1 MQALEPRI
9 VLDADPANVFA
20 HLYGEIASSSG
31 SSEIPFQIDSE
42 DFLSAR
48 GTQVLGFKVDSGESG
63 GFDPA
68 AARIRNSSG
77 TYLALNFSDDDLSPG
92 TSSLVVA
99 ELAPGDYTLEIR
111 SQNETSGAFDV
122 SVFLAGDLNGDGSV
136 QISDRYDLIRL
147 LRSRSYRVEADV
159 NLDGL
164 LTSFDTA
171 HLLRNY
177 GVSTT
182 IEPLTLTADLDPGA
196 QLTLP
201 DGTPVT
207 AVDAHSVAGLTSP
220 RAYLGV
226 DVNSDRVIDVEPSV
240 DAAGGFATPVTLA
253 EGPNQISVYASD
265 SFGQSASL
273 VLDVV
278 LDTTAPVLSL
288 SLAADSD
295 SDPVGDLQTT
305 FESATV
311 EGMTEPG
318 QTVQLCRNGNLASA
332 VASTTADPD
341 GKYRFAGQTLLLG
354 SNLFTAIAVDL
365 VGNSTQTNLEV
376 TRVSAD
382 NRPPLIAL
390 SLIDDTGVSSTDR
403 ITRNGQVAGQI
414 SDESRLV
421 SIQAAIDRVVP
432 GSLLDVA
439 SHLEADGSILF
450 DTTLLWTLNG
460 GPMHDGDFSV
470 RVVAVDEYGNER
482 HQSIT
487 IMLDSNAPNLSI
499 ASPIDGTI
507 TSTSVTVSGQ
517 ATDDGSEIVSLEGKL
532 DDGDLFSIGFDPAGA
547 FSFNSALVGGAT
559 EDGPHTYDV
568 RATDLAGNVS
578 GFQSVNF
585 TLDTVAPA
593 VAITAPADG
602 LLTAGNVSVTGLASD
617 VGVGLQT
624 ARARIGQGEFFAV
637 AFDGAGNFSFPT
649 AFPVD
654 GSSDGPHTVEVQV
667 TDRAGNVSDLA
678 SVSMTLDTTAPDATL
693 SLAEASDTGVIGDGS
708 THLDVVTVEGQTEPG
723 VTVELLADGRT
734 IQADTNGRFSFV
746 AVPLGLGGNRVEVRL
761 TDSVGNSAVVAEDFV
776 RTVEVTELVE
786 RTDFTVSKEFPI
798 TVPDQPSYVQLT
810 YRDLHFDQADEFIN
824 DAFEIALVDD
834 QGNSVVHAIAGSAD
848 AAFNWT
854 ESESPLLGVNTLHE
868 GQTVKIDLTHLAAGT
883 NATLIA
889 RLVNNDNDTTTSV
902 EVSSDGIFSGS
913 LGTPVGTTVF
923 ETTAAIVSSATV
935 AGQAASVTPTTLIG
949 PAQLF
954 TGSFDVIG
962 DAANGGIESN
972 DSAQPVEIS
981 GSLVTEVVGS
991 AGTSNRPDYTGTD
1004 FWFGTETSDWG
1015 TFLISSDHEV
1025 TGTFEKLPALGVF
1038 GNELSPGYTET
1049 FSVSPGNPAKIV
1061 GNESGLFRMTASA
1074 DISVVM
1080 FDSIFHHATSVIPTE
1095 ALGTDYMVLGWHY
1108 AVEDPRGSRFRIRAI
1123 EDDTSVTITTRETIA
1138 DTRRYSAFS
1147 GTVRHEIPN
1156 GTLPATV
1163 PVTMT
1168 FDQSDWLGVQVN
1180 YEINSTT
1187 LSLHDLT
1194 GTTIHSDKPIVVTS
1208 GHAYTMLEQMPPID
1222 SWGSH
1227 YITQPLPTFDA
1238 EYTVRVL
1245 AAEADTD
1252 VHVNGQYVT
1261 TLNAGEL
1268 YQEQLA
1274 DTAEITAT
1282 NPVLVAQYTVPYDLD
1297 GPSQGTTSM
1306 LVLTPV
1312 EQYVD
1317 THRVVMPN
1325 HEGNWI
1331 PIRNLGIVAPSAA
1344 VGTLTIDGEPVPAG
1358 LFEPIADSEYVS
1370 AQLEVE
1376 SGDHFLTAA
1385 VPFSVASFFVGTLD
1399 SDTVGGGFFYSSGG
1413 GLAPIASLDSV
1424 ILSTDTTLNSVG
1436 REAMLRSVVL
1446 DEIQNPLPGVRV
1458 DLVIEGSNEAIGH
1471 GYTNENGIAT
1481 FTYIGAL
1488 PGLDQVRASVGQ
1500 VHDSIELQWA
1510 FLAPPTVSID
1520 SPVSGGTI
1528 TAGDSIL
1535 VTGTAFSHA
1544 DGGPITHVTV
1554 NDGPVD
1560 TLDPSGNFFAGVTIE
1575 PGQNTFTFTAYDT
1588 FGQSDTDTLLV
1599 TGVSPGEPDPIFD
1612 VVSDVSGSLV
1622 GRYGRTTYNAQT
1634 KLLYADLAIE
1644 NDGDYP
1650 VDVPLIV
1657 GITNLSDPSVRV
1669 RGFDGRTGDGV
1680 PFFDLSSRVSDG
1692 TLEPNKSSAGRT
1704 ISFFDPNQS
1713 IFTYDLV
1720 VLGKPNEAPEILTTP
1735 IVKASIGRPYRYD
1748 VDAVDP
1754 ESNTLQY
1761 SLLSGPSTA
1770 AIDASTGVV
1779 TWTPTSA
1786 DLGTHVLT
1794 VGVEDGRGGSTRQ
1807 RFLLSVDNAPPNRPP
1822 QIESV
1827 PLVDSSVGQT
1837 YRYQVE
1843 ASDPDN
1849 DSVTFSV
1856 QTLPGPDA
1864 RDLPGSIPILNPGF
1878 EAQVLSNGGFRSGTL
1893 TDWQV
1898 IGAGGPYNPTSRDFI
1913 DGLASEGNNVAFHAG
1928 GSFSQVLAASLQ
1940 ANTRYTLQVDIG
1952 HRSGFGIPG
1961 YAVQLWAGGNLLV
1974 EDDSVMPADA
1984 TFETLA
1990 VDYLAE
1996 SDDANLGLPLEIRLI
2011 SDGSQSIFDNV
2022 RLTTS
2027 LSIPTGME
2035 IDPNSGLIEWI
2046 PPIEQFGPVGVSVIA
2061 DDGNG
2066 GVTVQDFTLN
2076 VRPKPENFAPII
2088 LSSPVDEIA
2097 AGRSY
2102 IYDVDATDP
2111 EGDGI
2116 VYLLDQ
2122 APTEMTIDPSSGLIT
2137 WDALALTP
2145 GDHTVVVH
2153 ARDEFG
2159 SFDQQTFTLSVIDG
2173 GSISGLKFHDLDGDG
2188 LRDVASNYEPG
2199 LIGWTIYLDD
2209 NDNGIRDDQEPVTTT
2224 DATGQYQFYGLPPGQ
2239 YVVREEQRTGWQ
2251 QTAPNGGVHRVEIAT
2266 SEPVEGVDFG
2276 NVHVPIGANLPPQF
2290 TSTPVDLV
2298 SLGDDWHYQATA
2310 ADPTNDP
2317 LTYRLSV
2324 RPAGMVISESTGL
2337 IRWTP
2342 DAQQIG
2348 LHQVIVRVSD
2358 GRGGVDL
2365 QKFRL
2370 NVTDNTPPVITSS
2383 APLQAVAGLPYRYS
2397 VSAQDADQDTIAYQL
2412 QSTILG
2418 MTINL
2423 GTGVL
2428 DWPAPTLGTHEVTL
2442 TAADGRGGIATQSY
2456 TLDVVADAPNVPPE
2470 IRSTPREIAV
2480 IGQNY
2485 RYRVAADDA
2494 NADPLE
2500 YVLETAPA
2508 GMSLSANG
2516 LLEWVSARTQFGL
2529 HDVVL
2534 RVDDGRGGVARQEF
2548 VVNVQMD
2555 LVNDP
2560 PEIISNPRQLL
2571 TLGDDYVY
2579 DPRSFDPDGDSVLWS
2594 LPTAP
2599 RGMSIDTDSGSIRWT
2614 PDDDQLGYH
2623 PITVVA
2629 DDGQGGTGK
2638 QSYTIRVQ
2646 SNNIPPMITSA
2657 PPTIGYVGHPLTY
2670 HVDAD
2675 DPDGWVLSVFE
2686 YDVNGPDGMKISNRG
2701 VLQWTPTA
2709 DQVGRQNFVVVEVSD
2724 GTSSSHQPFIVEVL
2738 NAAPNAWP
2746 VMTSTPPPLATID
2759 QTYTYELAAFDAD
2772 GDATVFELIG
2782 GPTGMQLVGGDQLK
2796 WTPTE
2801 DLVGSHWVTV
2811 GVSDSKGGV
2820 GQQRFMIE
2828 AARNEPPEIT
2838 STAVTTVSAGA
2849 RYRYDVQVDEPD
2861 GDPVS
2866 FRLVSAPEGMTVDS
2880 LGRIQWNPTSA
2891 QIGSHPIEIVVA
2903 DGRGG
2908 DDRSTYT
2915 IDVTADS
2922 NAPTVLITLSDNPV
2936 NLGGQV
2942 DVIVTAVDDVGV
2954 ASIRVTA
2961 GGLPIVLDST
2971 GKATLPTSD
2980 AGSFE
2985 LVATATDAAGNI
2997 GQATDTLLVLDP
3009 ADVDAPVV
3017 SIDSPDYGEL
3027 VTGPIDVVGTVAD
3040 DSLLGWTLSYA
3051 PFVGGSFLEIASGD
3065 QPVAGGV
3072 LGQFDPTLLSND
3084 SYVLQLVAKDAG
3096 GKSSVEQILVE
3107 VTGDLKVGNFTLSFT
3122 DLSIPVSG
3130 IPIVLARTYDS
3141 LNAQTSDDFGFG
3153 WRMEFRD
3160 TDLRSSVAKTGAE
3173 EDLIYNPYHDG
3184 ARVYVTVPGGRREG
3198 FTFRLTPAPGIG
3210 AALLGIFR
3218 GAFVPDPGVESSL
3231 TFGNYQLRAGTFGEA
3246 IDYTSGLPFNPASP
3260 LFHGGFTLTSKE
3272 GIQYEIAGDSGD
3284 LASVKDRNG
3293 NTLTFSDDGVISSTG
3308 QEITFERN
3316 AAGQI
3321 SAVIDPAGERVEYQY
3336 DAAGDLVAVTDREN
3350 NTTTFKYEQPTRPHY
3365 LAEIIDPLGRT
3376 GIRSEYDSLGRL
3388 VKMIDAEDQA
3398 IELIH
3403 DPANFIDT
3411 VKNQLGHATTYEY
3424 DIRGNVVTEID
3435 GEGGITR
3442 YTYDDPND
3450 PTLESSM
3457 TKVLADGTELTTTM
3471 QYDSDGNLIVE
3482 TDPLGRQTL
3491 STFDSFGNVLTTTDP
3506 LGNTTTNAYDASGNL
3521 LSITDPVGQ
3530 VSRFTYDASGN
3541 PLTMSLPGGNTQ
3553 SFAYDGSGNVLTQTD
3568 ALGHVTTYTYD
3579 ALGNQLTETRTQS
3592 TPTGTR
3598 TIVTASDYDSES
3610 RVRFQRLYE
3619 DGVLQWQTETQY
3631 DAAGNRVAEID
3642 ALGRVTRSVY
3652 DDRGLLVE
3660 MVYPDDTP
3668 GDDGDNPRTVTEY
3681 DAAGQTI
3688 AEIDELGRRTEFVYD
3703 KVGRQIAMIEPDD
3716 TPSDPADNPRMTTVY
3731 DAAGRTVAQVDAR
3744 GNRTEF
3750 VLDAAGQQVEV
3761 IFPDQTPG
3769 DATDNP
3775 RTLTEYDVAGR
3786 SVAQTDPLGNVT
3798 RFEYDDAGRPLE
3810 TIFVDGSSTKS
3821 VFDDAGRLA
3830 SRIDQAGLG
3839 TDYEYDAAGR
3849 LTAVVL
3855 PEVDDPISGTRV
3867 RPRTE
3872 YEYDELGNLVVQR
3885 DARGRET
3892 LFEYDGQGRRTATVL
3907 PLGQRSTMTYNA
3919 VGNVISTTDFNGD
3932 TIGFEYDARD
3942 RLTLKDLPGS
3952 FPDVAYSYTMTS
3964 QLATV
3969 TDGRGTATYSYDAQ
3983 DRLTSRTDP
3992 DGAAIGYTYDLAG
4005 NRTTVTTQ
4013 VGSNPHRLTTY
4024 TFDAQ
4029 NRMASVTDPEG
4040 LLTRY
4045 GYDASSRLVLT
4056 EFPNNT
4062 VENRTYDDLHRLTL
4076 VDTRNATTDEVLAS
4090 FAYELDQVGNRTAM
4104 IEHDGRRVEYE
4115 YDELYRLT
4123 GETIFDAG
4131 SATASRDVDYV
4142 YDIVGN
4148 RMERDDSA
4156 EGATTYT
4163 YDGNDRLLTETLA
4176 GDETRYTYDDNG
4188 NTLSK
4193 TSPTDTVFYSWDPEN
4208 RLIAA
4213 DANGDGTDD
4222 VTYQYDHDGMRV
4234 SKTESGEETRFLL
4247 DKNRPYAQVLEEYTP
4262 GGIIKVSYVHG
4273 HDLISQNRHADTGKS
4288 FYHVDG
4294 LGSTRAL
4301 SDASGIITDRYI
4313 YDAYGRTIG
4322 EVGATENVYL
4332 FAGEQRDSNVE
4343 LDYLR
4348 MRYLQIGGG
4357 RFVSTDPFEGY
4368 NTVPIT
4374 LHNYVYAL
4382 SNPIFFTDAS
4392 GLTSLPEIKVVM
4404 TTRADIQKGQSASVI
4419 FLHRGQLVTRWGRSP
4434 AKIIKEIQEEA
4445 RFVASVDWAAA
4456 NASLEAMGLARA
4468 AQLARVNMIKN
4479 ALNGFVATLG
4489 LLAGTVPIVVTGLL
4503 SRLPPEEHLEFIN
4516 SVTDKLSELF
4526 GSEQEKEEAI
4536 KQFRSNTG
4544 VSGKRA

>member
-1 MQALEPRI
+1 MQSLEPRI
-9 VLDADPANVFA
+9 VLDADPVNVFA
-20 HLYGEIASSSG
+20 HLYGEIGESSSR
-31 SSEIPFQIDSE
+31 SEIPFQINSDN
-42 DFLSAR
+42 FLSAR
-48 GTQVLGFKVDSGESG
+48 GTQALGFKVDAVGSG
-63 GFDPA
+63 GLDPA
-68 AARIRNSSG
+68 AASIRDSGG
-77 TYLALNFSDDDLSPG
+77 TYHALNFANNDLSASV
-92 TSSLVVA
+92 SSLVVA
-99 ELAPGDYTLEIR
+99 ELMPGDYTLEVAA
-111 SQNETSGAFDV
+111 QNGTSGAFDV
-122 SVFLAGDLNGDGSV
+122 SVFLAGDLNGDGAV

-147 LRSRSYRVEADV
+147 LRSTSYKIEADV

-177 GVSTT
+177 GVSTS
-182 IEPLTLTADLDPGA
+182 IEPLTLTADLDPVA
-196 QLTLP
+196 QQSLP

-207 AVDAHSVAGLTSP
+207 AVGAQSVSGLTNPGANIHVDFDSDP
-220 RAYLGV
+220 AI
-226 DVNSDRVIDVEPSV
+226 DVNLSV
-240 DAAGGFATPVTLA
+240 DAAGGFATPVTLT
-253 EGPNQISVYASD
+253 EGINQISVYASD
-265 SFGQSASL
+265 SFGQSASV

-278 LDTTAPVLSL
+278 LDTTAPALSL

-318 QTVQLCRNGNLASA
+318 QTVQLYRNGDLATA
-332 VASTTADPD
+332 VDSTTADPD
-341 GKYRFAGQTLLLG
+341 GKYRFSGQTLQLG

-365 VGNSTQTNLEV
+365 VGNSNQTNLEV

-382 NRPPLIAL
+382 NTPPLIGL
-390 SLIDDTGVSSTDR
+390 SLIDDTGVSSTDH

-414 SDESRLV
+414 SDESGLV
-421 SIQAAIDRVVP
+421 SIQAAIDRVAP

-450 DTTLLWTLNG
+450 DSTLLSTLNA
-460 GPMHDGDFSV
+460 GPIPDGEFSV
-470 RVVAVDEYGNER
+470 RVVAVDEHGNESR
-482 HQSIT
+482 QSIAIT
-487 IMLDSNAPNLSI
+487 LDSNAPNLDI

-507 TSTSVTVSGQ
+507 TNTSVTVSGQ

-532 DDGDLFSIGFDPAGA
+532 DDGDLLSIGFDAAGV
-547 FSFNSALVGGAT
+547 FNFNSALVGGAT
-559 EDGPHTYDV
+559 DDGPHTYAL

-585 TLDTVAPA
+585 TLDTVSPV

-602 LLTAGNVSVTGLASD
+602 LLTASNVSVTGQALD
-617 VGVGLQT
+617 VGVGLQS
-624 ARARIGQGEFFAV
+624 ARARFDHGEFFAITL
-637 AFDGAGNFSFPT
+637 DDAGNFSFPT
-649 AFPVD
+649 MFAVD
-654 GSSDGPHTVEVQV
+654 GSNDGPHTVEVQV
-667 TDRAGNVSDLA
+667 TDRAGNVSELV
-678 SVSMTLDTTAPDATL
+678 SVSMTLDTAAPDAIL
-693 SLAEASDTGVIGDGS
+693 SLAAASDTGVIGDGV

-723 VTVELLADGRT
+723 VTVVLLADGRAT
-734 IQADTNGRFSFV
+734 QADTNGRFSFA

-761 TDSVGNSAVVAEDFV
+761 TDSVENSAVVGEDFV

-810 YRDLHFDQADEFIN
+810 YSDLHFDQADEFIN

-834 QGNSVVHAIAGSAD
+834 QGNSLVHAIAGSAD

-854 ESESPLLGVNTLHE
+854 EGESPALGVNTLHE
-868 GQTVKIDLTHLAAGT
+868 GETVKIDLTHIAAGT
-883 NATLIA
+883 TATLVA
-889 RLVNNDNDTTTSV
+889 RLVNNDDDTTTSV
-902 EVSSDGIFSGS
+902 AVSSDGIFSRS

-923 ETTAAIVSSATV
+923 EKTAAIVSSATV

-981 GSLVTEVVGS
+981 GSPVTVTEVVGS
-991 AGTSNRPDYTGTD
+991 AVTSNRLDYSGTD
-1004 FWFGTETSDWG
+1004 FWFATRSSDWG
-1015 TFLISSDHEV
+1015 TFLISSDYEV
-1025 TGTFEKLPALGVF
+1025 TGTFEMLPWQAGSV
-1038 GNELSPGYTET
+1038 SVPGYTET
-1049 FSVSPGNPAKIV
+1049 FSVSPGNPTKIV
-1061 GNESGLFRMTASA
+1061 ATQSGHARITTSG
-1074 DISVVM
+1074 DVSVVAL
-1080 FDSIFHHATSVIPTE
+1080 DAIFGKATAVIPTE
-1095 ALGTDYMVLGWHY
+1095 ALGTDYMILSWPD
-1108 AVEDPRGSRFRIRAI
+1108 EDNCPCRSYSRFEINAI
-1123 EDDTSVTITTRETIA
+1123 ADDTSVTITTRETLA
-1138 DTRRYSAFS
+1138 DTSGHTAFNAS
-1147 GTVRHEIPN
+1147 LRHDVPN
-1156 GTLPATV
+1156 RTLPAGV

-1168 FDQSDWLGVQVN
+1168 FNKGDDLSATVN
-1180 YEINSTT
+1180 YDVNSTIVT
-1187 LSLHDLT
+1187 LDDLT
-1194 GTTIHSDKPIVVTS
+1194 GTTIQSDKPIFVTAGNS
-1208 GHAYTMLEQMPPID
+1208 GELIEQMPPVNT
-1222 SWGSH
+1222 WGSH
-1227 YITQPLPTFDA
+1227 YFTQPIPAFDA
-1238 EYTVRVL
+1238 PYTIRVL
-1245 AAEADTD
+1245 AAEDETD
-1252 VHVNGQYVT
+1252 VFIDRQKVA
-1261 TLNAGEL
+1261 TLDSGEL
-1268 YQEQLA
+1268 HQQELS
-1274 DTAEITAT
+1274 DTVEITST
-1282 NPVLVAQYTVPYDLD
+1282 NPVLVGQLTHVPPNEPFS
-1297 GPSQGTTSM
+1297 GAVST

-1317 THRVVMPN
+1317 THRIVMPT
-1325 HEGNWI
+1325 HEWNSI
-1331 PIRNLGIVAPSAA
+1331 PIQNLGIVAPSAA

-1358 LFEPIADSEYVS
+1358 IFEPIGDSGFVS
-1370 AQLEVE
+1370 VPLEVE
-1376 SGDHFLTAA
+1376 SGDHFVTAA
-1385 VPFSVASFFVGTLD
+1385 VPFSAAVYFRGTFD
-1399 SDTVGGGFFYSSGG
+1399 SEVQPSAFFYGSGG
-1413 GLAPIASLDSV
+1413 GLAPIASVDSV
-1424 ILSTDTTLNSVG
+1424 LLSTDATLNSVG
-1436 REAMLRSVVL
+1436 REAVLRSVVL

-1458 DLVIEGSNEAIGH
+1458 DLVIEGRTEAVGH
-1471 GYTNENGIAT
+1471 AYTDENGIAT

-1500 VHDSIELQWA
+1500 VNDSIELQWA
-1510 FLAPPTVSID
+1510 FLAPPTITIVS
-1520 SPVSGGTI
+1520 PESGGTV

-1560 TLDPSGNFFAGVTIE
+1560 ALDPSGNFFAGVTIE
-1575 PGQNTFTFTAYDT
+1575 PGQNTFTFTAYDA
-1588 FGQSDTDTLLV
+1588 FGQSDTETLLV
-1599 TGVSPGEPDPIFD
+1599 TGVSSGQPDPIFD
-1612 VVSDVSGSLV
+1612 VVSDVSGSLI
-1622 GRYGRTTYNAQT
+1622 GRYGKTTYNART
-1634 KLLYADLAIE
+1634 KLLYVDLAIE

-1669 RGFDGRTGDGV
+1669 RGFDGRTADGV
-1680 PFFDLSSRVSDG
+1680 PFFDLSSHVADG
-1692 TLEPNKSSAGRT
+1692 MLEPGESSAGRT
-1704 ISFFDPNQS
+1704 ISFYDPNQS
-1713 IFTYDLV
+1713 TFTYDLV

-1735 IVKASIGRPYRYD
+1735 VVKASIGRPYRYD

-1754 ESNTLQY
+1754 ERNTLQY

-1779 TWTPTSA
+1779 TWTPTGA
-1786 DLGTHVLT
+1786 DLATHVMT

-1807 RFLLSVDNAPPNRPP
+1807 RFLLSVDNTPPNRPP
-1822 QIESV
+1822 QIDSI

-1856 QTLPGPDA
+1856 QTLPAPDS
-1864 RDLPGSIPILNPGF
+1864 RDIMGSIPILNSGF
-1878 EAQVLSNGGFRSGTL
+1878 EAQVLGDGGFRNGTL
-1893 TDWQV
+1893 TDWSV
-1898 IGAGGPYNPTSRDFI
+1898 VGAGGPFNPRSGDFTG
-1913 DGLASEGNNVAFHAG
+1913 GLASEGNNVAFHAG

-1984 TFETLA
+1984 TFETLT

-1996 SDDANLGLPLEIRLI
+1996 SDDPYLGLPLEIRLV

-2035 IDPNSGLIEWI
+2035 IDPDSGLIEWI

-2076 VRPKPENFAPII
+2076 VRSKPENFAPVI
-2088 LSSPVDEIA
+2088 LSIPVDEIA
-2097 AGRSY
+2097 TGRAYSY
-2102 IYDVDATDP
+2102 NVDATDP
-2111 EGDGI
+2111 EGDDV
-2116 VYLLDQ
+2116 VYLLEQ
-2122 APTEMTIDPSSGLIT
+2122 APAEMMIDPSSGLIT
-2137 WDALALTP
+2137 WDASSLTP
-2145 GDHTVVVH
+2145 GDHSVVVH

-2159 SFDQQTFTLSVIDG
+2159 SFDQQAYTLSMIDG
-2173 GSISGLKFHDLDGDG
+2173 GSISGVKFHDLDGDG
-2188 LRDVASNYEPG
+2188 LRDLSTNHEPG

-2209 NDNGIRDDQEPVTTT
+2209 NDNGVLDDQEPVTTT
-2224 DATGQYQFYGLPPGQ
+2224 DAVGQYQFYGLPPGQ

-2251 QTAPNGGVHRVEIAT
+2251 QTAPSGDVHRVEIAT
-2266 SEPVEGVDFG
+2266 SDPVEGVDFG
-2276 NVHVPIGANLPPQF
+2276 NLHVPIDANLPPQF
-2290 TSTPVDLV
+2290 TSTPVESV
-2298 SLGDDWHYQATA
+2298 SLGDGWHYQATA

-2324 RPAGMVISESTGL
+2324 HPTGMVISSSTGL
-2337 IRWTP
+2337 VRWTP
-2342 DAQQIG
+2342 DAQQVGSHDAI
-2348 LHQVIVRVSD
+2348 LRVSD

-2365 QKFRL
+2365 QKFQL

-2383 APLQAVAGLPYRYS
+2383 APLQAVAGLPYRYA
-2397 VSAQDADQDTIAYQL
+2397 VAAQDADEDTIAYQL
-2412 QSTILG
+2412 QSTIPG

-2428 DWPAPTLGTHEVTL
+2428 DWSAPTLGTHEVTL

-2456 TLDVVADAPNVPPE
+2456 TLDVVADAPNVPPQ

-2485 RYRVAADDA
+2485 RYRVAAEDA
-2494 NADPLE
+2494 NGDPLD

-2516 LLEWVSARTQFGL
+2516 LVQWVSARTQFGL

-2548 VVNVQMD
+2548 VINVQTD

-2571 TLGDDYVY
+2571 TLGEDYVY
-2579 DPRSFDPDGDSVLWS
+2579 DPRGFDPDGDGLVWS

-2599 RGMSIDTDSGSIRWT
+2599 RGMSIDTESGSIRWT
-2614 PDDDQLGYH
+2614 PDDDQLGFF
-2623 PITVVA
+2623 PVTVVV

-2638 QSYTIRVQ
+2638 QSYSIRVQ
-2646 SNNIPPMITSA
+2646 SNNIPPVITST

-2670 HVDAD
+2670 HVEAD

-2686 YDVNGPDGMKISNRG
+2686 YKVNGPDGMQISNRG

-2724 GTSSSHQPFIVEVL
+2724 GTSSSFQPFIVEVL

-2759 QTYTYELAAFDAD
+2759 QPYTYELTAFDAD
-2772 GDATVFELIG
+2772 GDATAFELID
-2782 GPTGMQLVGGDQLK
+2782 GPTGMQLVGGDQLQ
-2796 WTPTE
+2796 WTPTD

-2849 RYRYDVQVDEPD
+2849 RYRYDVQMDEPD
-2861 GDPVS
+2861 GDPVG

-2891 QIGSHPIEIVVA
+2891 QIGSHPIELVVA

-2908 DDRSTYT
+2908 EDREAYT
-2915 IDVTADS
+2915 LDVTADS

-2954 ASIRVTA
+2954 DTISVTA

-2980 AGSFE
+2980 AGSLD

-3051 PFVGGSFLEIASGD
+3051 PFVGGSFIEIASGD

-3084 SYVLQLVAKDAG
+3084 SYVLQLVAEDVG

-3141 LNAQTSDDFGFG
+3141 LNAQNSDDFGFG

-3218 GAFVPDPGVESSL
+3218 GQFVPDPGVESSL

-3284 LASVKDRNG
+3284 LSSVKDRNG
-3293 NTLTFSDDGVISSTG
+3293 NTLTFTDDGVFSSTG

-3336 DAAGDLVAVTDREN
+3336 DTAGDLVAVTDREN

-3365 LAEIIDPLGRT
+3365 LTEIVDPLGRT
-3376 GIRSEYDSLGRL
+3376 GIRSEYDDLGRL
-3388 VKMIDAEDQA
+3388 VKMIDADDQS

-3411 VKNQLGHATTYEY
+3411 VKNQLGHETTYEY

-3450 PTLESSM
+3450 PTLETSM
-3457 TKVLADGTELTTTM
+3457 TKLLADGTELTTTM
-3471 QYDSDGNLIVE
+3471 QYDSDGNLIIE
-3482 TDPLGRQTL
+3482 IDPLGRQTL
-3491 STFDSFGNVLTTTDP
+3491 TTFDSFGNVLTTTDP
-3506 LGNTTTNAYDASGNL
+3506 LGNTTINAYDASGNL

-3530 VSRFTYDASGN
+3530 VTSFTYDVTGN

-3553 SFAYDGSGNVLTQTD
+3553 SFTYDGTGNVLTQTD
-3568 ALGHVTTYTYD
+3568 ALGHITTHTYD
-3579 ALGNQLTETRTQS
+3579 ALGNQLTETRTQT

-3598 TIVTASDYDSES
+3598 TIVTASEYDSES

-3619 DGVLQWQTETQY
+3619 DGVLMWQTETQY
-3631 DAAGNRVAEID
+3631 DAGGNRIAEID
-3642 ALGRVTRSVY
+3642 ALGRVTQSVY

-3660 MVYPDDTP
+3660 MVYPDGTLGNDS
-3668 GDDGDNPRTVTEY
+3668 DNPRTRTEY

-3688 AEIDELGRRTEFVYD
+3688 AEINELGRRTEFVYD
-3703 KVGRQIAMIEPDD
+3703 KAGREIAMIYPDD
-3716 TPSDPADNPRMTTVY
+3716 TIGDLTDNPRTSTEY
-3731 DAAGRTVAQVDAR
+3731 DAAGRTIATVDAR

-3750 VLDAAGQQVEV
+3750 VLDAAGQQLEV
-3761 IFPDQTPG
+3761 IFPDRTPG

-3775 RTLTEYDVAGR
+3775 RTLTQYDIAGR
-3786 SVAQTDPLGNVT
+3786 SVSQTDPLGNVT

-3855 PEVDDPISGTRV
+3855 PEVDDPISGSRV

-3907 PLGQRSTMTYNA
+3907 PLGQRSSTTYNA

-3942 RLTLKDLPGS
+3942 RLTLKDLPGA
-3952 FPDVAYSYTMTS
+3952 FPDVAYSYTMTN

-3969 TDGRGTATYSYDAQ
+3969 TDGRGTTTYSYDAQ
-3983 DRLTSRTDP
+3983 DRLASRTDP
-3992 DGAAIGYTYDLAG
+3992 DGAAIGYTYDLSS
-4005 NRTTVTTQ
+4005 NRTSVTTR
-4013 VGSNPHRLTTY
+4013 VGLNPPRVTGY
-4024 TFDAQ
+4024 AFDAQ
-4029 NRMASVTDPEG
+4029 NRMATVTDPEG
-4040 LLTRY
+4040 LVTTY
-4045 GYDASSRLVLT
+4045 HYDAASRLVQT

-4062 VENRTYDDLHRLTL
+4062 IENRTYDDLHRLTL

-4090 FAYELDQVGNRTAM
+4090 FAYELDEVGNRTAM

-4131 SATASRDVDYV
+4131 SATTSRNVDYA

-4163 YDGNDRLLTETLA
+4163 YDDNDRLLTETLA
-4176 GDETRYTYDDNG
+4176 GDETRYSYDDNG

-4193 TSPTDTVFYSWDPEN
+4193 TSPTDTVFYSWDPDN

-4213 DANGDGTDD
+4213 DTDGDGTDD
-4222 VTYQYDHDGMRV
+4222 VTYQYDHEGMRV
-4234 SKTESGEETRFLL
+4234 SRTTSGEETRFLL
-4247 DKNRPYAQVLEEYTP
+4247 DKNRPYAQVLEEYAP
-4262 GGIIKVSYVHG
+4262 GGVIKVSYVHG
-4273 HDLISQNRHADTGKS
+4273 HDLISQNRQEETGKS

-4301 SDASGIITDRYI
+4301 SDALGVITDRYI
-4313 YDAYGRTIG
+4313 YDAYGQTIG
-4322 EVGATENVYL
+4322 QAGETVNVYL
-4332 FAGEQRDSNVE
+4332 FAGEQRDE
-4343 LDYLR
+4343 TIGLDYLR
-4348 MRYLQIGGG
+4348 DRYMVCSLG
-4357 RFVSTDPFEGY
+4357 RFVARDRYEGTIVRPASLSDYQYVENDP
-4368 NTVPIT
+4368 I
-4374 LHNYVYAL
+4374 NYVDPTGKWPARYLAYVAIL
-4382 SNPIFFTDAS
+4382 AS
-4392 GLTSLPEIKVVM
+4392 LAYYGLKNLDGEN
-4404 TTRADIQKGQSASVI
+4404 RGSAGGNSE
-4419 FLHRGQLVTRWGRSP
+4419 SP
-4434 AKIIKEIQEEA
+4434 TKSSGGSQEEIGDTVRGLDA
-4445 RFVASVDWAAA
+4445 LEKGKNFDSALQACEAAFDY
-4456 NASLEAMGLARA
+4456 NSSNYKSCISS
-4468 AQLARVNMIKN
+4468 QLRQRDKQINKVIGKS
-4479 ALNGFVATLG
+4479 GVVRRRLG
-4489 LLAGTVPIVVTGLL
+4489 
-4503 SRLPPEEHLEFIN
+4503 
-4516 SVTDKLSELF
+4516 
-4526 GSEQEKEEAI
+4526 Q
-4536 KQFRSNTG
+4536 
-4544 VSGKRA
+4544 